1 MKYKEEQQLE
11 IGRKILESGRTNLD
25 VAMEY
30 GISEES
36 ARRYRIKYEKSIGI
50 VRNSDRSSRY
60 STPSEAFDKSVYEEM
75 SREQLLEELMK
86 TKINEARLKKGYMV
100 KGDGAEKEYF
110 LSDNRN
116 TK

>member
-1 MKYKEEQQLE
+1 MKYTEEQQLE

-30 GISEES
+30 GICEES
-36 ARRYRIKYEKSIGI
+36 ARRYRIKYERSIGI
-50 VRNSDRSSRY
+50 VHNPDRNSRHT
-60 STPSEAFDKSVYEEM
+60 TPSNVFDKSVYEEM

-86 TKINEARLKKGYMV
+86 AKINEARLKKGYMV
-100 KGDGAEKEYF
+100 KGDGAKKEYF
-110 LSDNRN
+110 LSDNKS